1 MIKYKIDIFLWKKM
15 FQLNRVYVIFDQ
27 PTAVSMIKIWNYS
40 KTANRGAKDIAV
52 SLKQAQS
59 TLSLS
64 LFTIPES
71 DARNSLKII
80 KCPIYKHKYISLE
93 KKTSYRGKEFK
104 YFMKISKI
112 LLTFISEKI

>member
-1 MIKYKIDIFLWKKM
+1 M

-93 KKTSYRGKEFK
+93 KKISYRGKEFK